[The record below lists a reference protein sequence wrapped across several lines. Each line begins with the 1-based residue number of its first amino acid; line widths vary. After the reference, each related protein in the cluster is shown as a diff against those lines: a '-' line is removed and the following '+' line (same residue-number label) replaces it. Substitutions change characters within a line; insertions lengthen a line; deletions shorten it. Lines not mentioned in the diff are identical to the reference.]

1 MPRKRSKKGFYHKKR
16 QKANERK
23 EEAEPQ
29 DLDSGKHE
37 HEINLLASD
46 VLEMK
51 AGDTSCNFS
60 KNSKLHN
67 QSPEYS
73 KEMAANMT
81 SHPLKDLMVDIQ
93 PQNTSVSGLTSS
105 VNSNDSND
113 TRLVT
118 SAAKIMVG
126 TLEMLKTPQLQK
138 KAFTIAI

>member
-81 SHPLKDLMVDIQ
+81 SYPLKDLMFDIP
-93 PQNTSVSGLTSS
+93 PQNTSVFGLTSS
-105 VNSNDSND
+105 VNLNNSDHTRYATSVANLWSNY
-113 TRLVT
+113 
-118 SAAKIMVG
+118 
-126 TLEMLKTPQLQK
+126 
-138 KAFTIAI
+138 